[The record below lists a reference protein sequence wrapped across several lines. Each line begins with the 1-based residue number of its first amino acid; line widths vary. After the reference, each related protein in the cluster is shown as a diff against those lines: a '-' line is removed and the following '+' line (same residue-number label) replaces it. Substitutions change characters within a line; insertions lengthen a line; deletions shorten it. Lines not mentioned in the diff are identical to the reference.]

1 MGYLHLHIYI
11 PSTVFISATQFT
23 LGVSN
28 FHMMNM
34 DAIGDANMLYK
45 VAINVSSTDWRSDT
59 IPIPDGHSV
68 RYIYAYLLGARLDN
82 TYPRL
87 GIKEIEAY
95 AKSSFR
101 K

>member
-1 MGYLHLHIYI
+1 M
-11 PSTVFISATQFT
+11 V
-23 LGVSN
+23 
-28 FHMMNM
+28 NM

-45 VAINVSSTDWRSDT
+45 VTINVSSTDWRSDD

-68 RYIYAYLLGARLDN
+68 RYIYAYFLGTRLDST

-87 GIKEIEAY
+87 DIKDIEAY